1 MRHDTI
7 VRSSRAETL
16 FSVRPMGM
24 RRAIERALV
33 NEERDFAQTRWSDA
47 LSSAVEEK
55 NWGGIQFGSRLV
67 DARSVRLSCSPAAA
81 FGPIRRIGGDVGWY
95 YANAL
100 WRIRGFIDLLLGG
113 PGMRRGRRDPEHVR
127 VGDALDF
134 WRVEEIEADRLLRL
148 RAEMK
153 VPGRAWLQ
161 FEIRAEGDECVV
173 YQTAI
178 FDPLGLFGL
187 LYWHGIYPVHV
198 LIFKGM
204 LNRIA
209 RATGQR
215 AIDT

>member
-1 MRHDTI
+1 
-7 VRSSRAETL
+7 
-16 FSVRPMGM
+16 
-24 RRAIERALV
+24 
-33 NEERDFAQTRWSDA
+33 
-47 LSSAVEEK
+47 
-55 NWGGIQFGSRLV
+55 QFGSRLV
-67 DARSVRLSCSPAAA
+67 DARSVRLSCSSAAA

-127 VGDALDF
+127 IGDALDF

-161 FEIRAEGDECVV
+161 FEIREEGDECVV

-187 LYWHGIYPVHV
+187 LYWYGIYPVHV

-215 AIDT
+215 AIDA

>member
-1 MRHDTI
+1 MAGATRMR
-7 VRSSRAETL
+7 S
-16 FSVRPMGM
+16 
-24 RRAIERALV
+24 
-33 NEERDFAQTRWSDA
+33 
-47 LSSAVEEK
+47 
-55 NWGGIQFGSRLV
+55 GGF
-67 DARSVRLSCSPAAA
+67 
-81 FGPIRRIGGDVGWY
+81 
-95 YANAL
+95 
-100 WRIRGFIDLLLGG
+100 RGFIDLLLGG

-187 LYWHGIYPVHV
+187 LYWYGIYPVITCPYFQGYAEPHCARLWPRGLSTHSMCCREDRQV
-198 LIFKGM
+198 CDAGLGVGGIGASRICRCDYKRRCVKKWGPRANVDASLHKGNEP
-204 LNRIA
+204 LPALAKDHWKKR
-209 RATGQR
+209 TEYKDDG
-215 AIDT
+215 